1 MTKNVGYVM
10 DTINREISISYEV
23 EEDLIECFIDKSLEI
38 AALRR
43 KKLALVEVTY
53 PEVFQ
58 YYKVKVIRPY
68 NKDLTLISIP
78 VEKVEKLKDFY
89 KVLNMKCIV
98 SH

>member
-1 MTKNVGYVM
+1 MSKNVSYVM
-10 DTINREISISYEV
+10 DTVNREISISYEV

-38 AALRR
+38 AALRG

-58 YYKVKVIRPY
+58 DYKVKVIRPY

-89 KVLNMKCIV
+89 KVLNMKCLV
-98 SH
+98 SV